1 MSQGLFMRLVLM
13 VSRGVLSLVDDK
25 QSVQSVQVQGYEKEV
40 LPDVEH
46 LQPYGFTAVPVPGA
60 EAVVLS
66 PAGMRDSAFVVLV
79 EDRRYRVKSLGH
91 GEVAVYDDKNQVIH
105 LAKDGV
111 HVTTPKDLTATVGGS
126 LVATVTGSATV
137 KANGITFDSPD
148 THITG
153 TLTVDQLI
161 TGKGGLAVSGG
172 SGASVEGS
180 LTTTGDV
187 VAAGISLDAHT
198 HTGVQSGDGST
209 GGPQ

>member
-46 LQPYGFTAVPVPGA
+46 LQPYGFTAVPLAGA

-79 EDRRYRVKSLGH
+79 EDRRYRVQSLGP
-91 GEVAVYDDKNQVIH
+91 GEVAVYDDKNQVIY

-111 HVTTPKDLTATVGGS
+111 HIMTPKDLTATVGGS

-137 KANGITFDSPD
+137 KANGITFDSPS

-153 TLTVDQLI
+153 TLMVDKLI
-161 TGKGGLAVSGG
+161 TGTGGLAVSGG

-198 HTGVQSGDGST
+198 HTGVQPGDGST